1 MDCPVCREPLVVA
14 ERDDIELDVCPWCHG
29 LWFDSGELA
38 LLAEKLD
45 RPLQRAEGS
54 LEAAQSPEKPR
65 LCPRCDRAM
74 DKVFVGV
81 SPRVMLDR
89 CRAGHGLWFDH
100 GELGTL
106 VSQYPVQ
113 PGAQPEAVLTFM
125 GETFAAP
132 APGASADSK
141 GDPGEVKR

>member
-1 MDCPVCREPLVVA
+1 MDCPVCRKPLIVA
-14 ERDDIELDVCPWCHG
+14 ERDGIELDVCPWCHG
-29 LWFDSGELA
+29 LWFDAGELD
-38 LLAEKLD
+38 LLAEKIGRTLSV
-45 RPLQRAEGS
+45 AEGS
-54 LEAAQSPEKPR
+54 LEAAASPEKPR
-65 LCPRCDRAM
+65 PCPRCDKAM
-74 DKVFVGV
+74 DKVWVGT

-106 VSQYPVQ
+106 VSEYPVQ
-113 PGAQPEAVLTFM
+113 PGAHPEAVLSFM

-132 APGASADSK
+132 PAPAGSQ